1 MYREVHLGQE
11 LYFVLWD
18 DDTDQAGVACG
29 EVVQYASDF
38 SKVQV
43 RVVDAPQRTVIGRTT
58 WILPERLDDD
68 ARSARVHYQ
77 QRARAELR
85 AAADAESESEKT
97 EAQGVAAV
105 EAAVAGP
112 WTRVAD
118 GWADV
123 ALLVDSIDFEAGWPD
138 HQSRLAKFAT
148 LRVLQLQPAI
158 EAVLDALPGSD
169 AAEVVRESL
178 RSGVVGA
185 AARLCGDDPFTLLD
199 RWDDLSLED
208 IATAADHITGI
219 ASALEE
225 MADRQGLTPSLAG
238 R

>member
-1 MYREVHLGQE
+1 MHREVHLGQE

-43 RVVDAPQRTVIGRTT
+43 RVVEAAQRTVIGRTT
-58 WILPERLDDD
+58 WILPDRLDDD
-68 ARSARVHYQ
+68 ARTARLHYQ

-85 AAADAESESEKT
+85 TAADAELETTKGEPR
-97 EAQGVAAV
+97 EGAVV

-112 WTRVAD
+112 WTSVAN

-148 LRVLQLQPAI
+148 LRVLQLRPAI
-158 EAVLDALPGSD
+158 TAVLDALPASD

-178 RSGVVGA
+178 RTGVVGA
-185 AARLCGDDPFTLLD
+185 AARLCGDDPFTLLE
-199 RWDDLSLED
+199 RWDELALED
-208 IATAADHITGI
+208 VAAAADHITGI

-225 MADRQGLTPSLAG
+225 IADHQGLTPTLAG